1 MTDLAAYRH
10 RFPMDVRSCPVD
22 ECVEIQL
29 ESLQVP
35 PGGGHRDT
43 SSQRSAACDA
53 RPRDVFR

>member
-1 MTDLAAYRH
+1 
-10 RFPMDVRSCPVD
+10 MDVRSCPVD

-35 PGGGHRDT
+35 PGGGHRDI